1 MSAEINRLTKLVVD
15 NTVTNF
21 KESLLNYFTGTD
33 GFPSENILHRYRTF
47 NYNVTLAVVSPQEF
61 NSGSYKKTGFDHV
74 LFASYGRNDLGV
86 TAKSASNFL
95 NNFQTVIQGLYNEV
109 NPAFDLYL
117 QDLSITSTFTAKRD
131 IGTEFKL
138 KILEPYSTD
147 AFITRIMEGLQKKGY
162 QAFNRSNA
170 FVMRID
176 FVGWRDDKEVPE
188 VIPFSTRYYP
198 LIITN
203 MKVNITQEGTTYDIT
218 GVPLNDTG
226 RHNDLNVISEPFT
239 LKAKAGSTIDD
250 VLKDLFEQIN
260 AYEQKTAKGK
270 QYLPNEYAYKFL
282 PDTTDISQSKMFD
295 PLNDAGGKA
304 TAYAPDSYIAPKKNN
319 ANATAPAEKGTVQ
332 FTVNT
337 GIGISNVVD
346 NIIAD
351 SKFIVE
357 KINNNF
363 EGLIGT
369 NGQVKWWRIIPEVEL
384 LKHDP
389 AKNIQARKTT
399 YLISPWYINQD
410 RLKGL
415 FSPGTNMSIP
425 KITQVAR
432 TYEWLYTGNNRD
444 IINFKIQYDQMFAR
458 IITANLGTAPQQP
471 GQGDSSMTE
480 EKKEYKFSPV
490 KEIGNVLNWASNKLS
505 SATVTESKNNSGSST
520 NTSRAGESNPA
531 HPMVHSMA
539 KIFHSPYENLMFDM
553 DILGDPMWLGTQF
566 IDSTSTTRGSNLFTV
581 DGGIAMRSVDP
592 IVKVLAYAPKDFN
605 RDGLLTTEGSAQGLS
620 SWSAFYNVT
629 GVQSSFK
636 GGQFTQK
643 ITGYRQ
649 GIADM
654 QAAAT
659 TTNPVAGVGVVN
671 GSALNTTTGSQPN
684 SGINL
689 TGPSSGTQLA

>member
-1 MSAEINRLTKLVVD
+1 MSAEINRLTKLVAD

-21 KESLLNYFTGTD
+21 KEALLNYFTGTD
-33 GFPSENILHRYRTF
+33 GFPSENVLHRYRTF

-86 TAKSASNFL
+86 TAKTANNFL
-95 NNFQTVIQGLYNEV
+95 NNFQTLIQGLYNEV

-270 QYLPNEYAYKFL
+270 NYIPNQYAYKFL
-282 PDTTDISQSKMFD
+282 EGTSDIAQSKMFD

-444 IINFKIQYDQMFAR
+444 ILNFRIQYDQMFAR

-505 SATVTESKNNSGSST
+505 SSTVTESKNNSGSST

-566 IDSTSTTRGSNLFTV
+566 IDSTSTTRGSSLFTV

-654 QAAAT
+654 QAAT
-659 TTNPVAGVGVVN
+659 TTKPVAGIDQTN
-671 GSALNTTTGSQPN
+671 GMALNTNTTNTVPGLGLN
-684 SGINL
+684 M
-689 TGPSSGTQLA
+689 TGPGSGTATA